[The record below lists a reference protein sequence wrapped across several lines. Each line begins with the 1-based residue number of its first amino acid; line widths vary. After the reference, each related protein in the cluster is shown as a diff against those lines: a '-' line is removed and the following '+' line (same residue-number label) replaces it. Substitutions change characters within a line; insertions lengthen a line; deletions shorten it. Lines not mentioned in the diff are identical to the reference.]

1 MSNTRKGSDPK
12 ESKNTAAYWKQAF
25 KELEEAHNNLYLSY
39 IKVQQANQ
47 EWVDEADKAH
57 KEVESIARDVTSLI
71 EQTIKNLVAVGH
83 NTEEI
88 SNEDVIYH
96 LNLMDRSI
104 QSKYNPEIPW

>member
-1 MSNTRKGSDPK
+1 MANTKKESDPK

-25 KELEEAHNNLYLSY
+25 KELEEAHNHLYLSY

-57 KEVESIARDVTSLI
+57 KEVESITKHVTFLV
-71 EQTIKNLVAVGH
+71 EETIKNLVAVGD
-83 NTEEI
+83 NTDEI

-104 QSKYNPEIPW
+104 QSKYNPESPW